1 MLVAD
6 EIETCKTEML
16 EVLIAGTGLP
26 AAEFEDLLREVLAE
40 VRARAAAPGVKRAR
54 LLFYGCINDDVS
66 LIRERIIDSLGV
78 VELAAFLSR
87 RFGVRVEQSE
97 VRPENFD
104 TVTRLAAF
112 VRLKQSVS
120 RPEPVPAN

>member
-1 MLVAD
+1 MED
-6 EIETCKTEML
+6 KMNDQHIETAIRGF
-16 EVLIAGTGLP
+16 IAT
-26 AAEFEDLLREVLAE
+26 DLLYSETGF
-40 VRARAAAPGVKRAR
+40 PHS
-54 LLFYGCINDDVS
+54 DDVS

-120 RPEPVPAN
+120 RPEPVAAN